1 MEDSRSFKEIGLLS
15 GIFLSISAS
24 VGSGWLYA
32 SYYAAQSAGG
42 AAIYAWIIAGILFLL
57 LGLCFAEVAGV
68 FPQRGL
74 LAAVPSLTHNSTFAL
89 PFAISAWLGLA
100 AVTALEAT
108 ATIEYM
114 VELLPKAHD
123 VFYKNDMLTLK
134 GTLLALGMVMIYTLI
149 NFWGAK
155 LLTRVNN
162 IIVVFKLIVPAT
174 TGLLLIFTAFHA
186 SNFTVVGDT
195 MLSYGTGSI
204 MTTIVTAGLIT
215 TFNGLQVI
223 TGYASEVKE
232 PKKTIP
238 LVIIISSVVVLVI
251 YLILQIAFIGAIDP
265 SQLKNGWHQLNFEA
279 PMVQLVGAV
288 GLSFMVVILYTD
300 AMVSPLGT
308 AVTDLGAATRSFTAM
323 SRKGQMPEWFDRV
336 DPRVGFSRRSL
347 FFNVFLA
354 MICLLLFQSWDTI
367 AQVLSLLHLLSYMP
381 ILLAIMILRNTVPK
395 EEFGFKV
402 PAGLLV
408 AIGLFVIFCYLFC
421 VAKDNIV
428 LDTILALAAFQ
439 LVYLFVRS
447 DGKVREFFHLAGLS
461 WLIFSFF
468 IGLYLLNRFNLEQYG
483 FSTIWQVGAVTV
495 YGIIS
500 YFILARFHISETIL
514 SELAMI
520 NEQT

>member
-1 MEDSRSFKEIGLLS
+1 MEGARSFKEIGLLS
-15 GIFLSISAS
+15 GVFLSISAS

-32 SYYAAQSAGG
+32 SYYAAKSAGG
-42 AAIYAWIIAGILFLL
+42 AAVYAWIVAGMLFLL
-57 LGLCFAEVAGV
+57 LGLCFAEIAGV

-74 LAAVPSLTHNSTFAL
+74 IAAVPSLTHNSTFAL
-89 PFAISAWLGLA
+89 PFAISAWLGLS

-108 ATIEYM
+108 ATIEYL

-123 VFYKNDMLTLK
+123 VFYHNEQLTLK
-134 GTLLALGMVMIYTLI
+134 GTLLALGMVMIYALI
-149 NFWGAK
+149 NFWGAQ
-155 LLTRVNN
+155 LLTKVNN
-162 IIVVFKLIVPAT
+162 VVVVFKLIVPAM
-174 TGLLLIFTAFHA
+174 TGVLLIFTAFHA
-186 SNFTVVGDT
+186 SNFTAVGDT
-195 MLSYGTGSI
+195 MFSYGTGSI

-223 TGYASEVKE
+223 TGYASEVRN

-265 SQLKNGWHQLNFEA
+265 AQLKNGWHQLNFEA
-279 PMVQLVGAV
+279 PMVQLVGSV

-323 SRKGQMPEWFDRV
+323 SRKGQMPAWFNYV

-354 MICLLLFQSWDTI
+354 MVCLALFQSWDTI

-381 ILLAIMILRNTVPK
+381 ILLAIVIFRRYIPK
-395 EEFGFKV
+395 EEFGFRV
-402 PAGLLV
+402 PAGQGV

-421 VAKDNIV
+421 VAKENIV

-447 DGKVREFFHLAGLS
+447 DGKLSEFLHLTKLSGLV
-461 WLIFSFF
+461 FGFF
-468 IGLYLLNRFNLEQYG
+468 VGLYLLNRFHLEQYG
-483 FSTIWQVGAVTV
+483 FSTVWQIGAVAA
-495 YGIIS
+495 YGVMS

-514 SELAMI
+514 DELAEI
-520 NEQT
+520 GD